1 MKGNLVY
8 KTGDNYID
16 LFNAKIE
23 SIDYSCVNQVKTEE
37 KLRDIF
43 SVEIDNQDGEFKI
56 LVNPQRLNINE
67 VKYHKNMDN
76 MYEFSDFA
84 EINVRFDCCDKE
96 EFMKKIANMMI
107 NSKFVLSGLFRRFS
121 EFLSDEDKKNYLLAE
136 INENQDEQINVLS
149 KFLNDRCEE
158 KDSYLFFR
166 ELEEY
171 CSNIY
176 KLEMENNKRTIKNR
190 G

>member
-56 LVNPQRLNINE
+56 LINPQELNI
-67 VKYHKNMDN
+67 
-76 MYEFSDFA
+76 
-84 EINVRFDCCDKE
+84 KE
-96 EFMKKIANMMI
+96 GYIVHLDSP
-107 NSKFVLSGLFRRFS
+107 SKFNLVK
-121 EFLSDEDKKNYLLAE
+121 E
-136 INENQDEQINVLS
+136 
-149 KFLNDRCEE
+149 
-158 KDSYLFFR
+158 
-166 ELEEY
+166 
-171 CSNIY
+171 
-176 KLEMENNKRTIKNR
+176 
-190 G
+190 